1 MKLIRILKI
10 VFLIAMVALVICRL
24 LNWKFNYF
32 TQVTVAVL
40 ILAAILFFLDAVFS
54 KNSKKK

>member
-1 MKLIRILKI
+1 MKLLRILKI
-10 VFLIAMVALVICRL
+10 AFLVAMVALVICRFL
-24 LNWKFNYF
+24 DWKFNYF

-54 KNSKKK
+54 KKKKR